1 MLRRLL
7 AVYVSLLVLVLAA
20 LEIPLAVTFAAHETQ
35 AMFIDRLND
44 TSRFAS
50 LAEPAL
56 CSGRTD
62 SLRAEL
68 VRYDDLYG
76 IPAAVADREGNIV
89 VASRPGLVREVGRSR
104 LRAVLS
110 GERSGIQS
118 VTWPWKHDPMIVVE
132 PVGCGGEVI
141 GAAVTVSPTHAVRA
155 SIVRRWSQL
164 AAAGLAAL
172 LVFGFAAIPLSRWV
186 LRVVRNLDQVTGELS
201 AGRLQARVPVA
212 TGPAELRRLAEHFN
226 AMAEAMSRNLEL
238 QRSFVSYASH
248 QLRNP
253 LAALRLR
260 VENLG
265 PHLSD
270 DGARDLESAIEET
283 ARLTRILDGLLAL
296 VRAEG
301 GNCRVAV
308 VDCGRVATER
318 VAAWRE
324 AAAGVRVRRRG
335 AAHAGALAA
344 VDGVGQI
351 LDALIDNAAK
361 FAGPGATVTVTVS
374 RPRRPAAPPGEGP
387 AGEQRVVCVEVADD
401 GPGLSD
407 AERVRATQRFWR
419 SPEHQN
425 IDGTGLGLTIAHALA
440 EASGGR
446 LELLPVEP
454 HGLCVRLV
462 LPAPAGGVPRAG
474 RDAGVPL
481 PRDARDRPASRDD
494 PAAPGHP
501 GAQDHPA
508 TLDSR

>member
-20 LEIPLAVTFAAHETQ
+20 LEIPLAVTVAGHETQ
-35 AMFIDRLND
+35 AMFIDRRND

-50 LAEPAL
+50 LAKPAL

-62 SLRAEL
+62 GLRAEL
-68 VRYDDLYG
+68 ARYDQLYG
-76 IPAAVADREGNIV
+76 IAAAIADRDGNIV
-89 VASRPGLVREVGRSR
+89 VASRPGVVRDVGRSR
-104 LRAVLS
+104 LRAV
-110 GERSGIQS
+110 RSGDRPGVQELA
-118 VTWPWKHDPMIVVE
+118 WPWRHEPMVVVE

-141 GAAVTVSPTHAVRA
+141 GAAVTVSPTGGVRA
-155 SIVRRWSQL
+155 SILRRWSQL

-172 LVFGFAAIPLSRWV
+172 VVFGAAAIPLSRWV
-186 LRVVRNLDQVTGELS
+186 LGVVRSLDRVTGELS
-201 AGRLQARVPVA
+201 AGRLQTRVPVA

-226 AMAEAMSRNLEL
+226 AMAEAMSRNLQL
-238 QRSFVSYASH
+238 QRSFVSYAAH

-253 LAALRLR
+253 LATLRLR

-265 PHLSD
+265 AHVSP
-270 DGARDLESAIEET
+270 DGAADLESAIEET
-283 ARLTRILDGLLAL
+283 ARLTGILDGLLAL

-301 GNCRVAV
+301 GSCPVAV

-324 AAAGVRVRRRG
+324 AAAGVKVRRRG
-335 AAHAGALAA
+335 AAHAGALAV

-374 RPRRPAAPPGEGP
+374 RPRRRPVPAGEGP
-387 AGEQRVVCVEVADD
+387 ARERREVCVEVADD

-407 AERVRATQRFWR
+407 TERARATQRFWR

-446 LELLPVEP
+446 LDLLPVEP
-454 HGLCVRLV
+454 HGLCVRLT
-462 LPAPAGGVPRAG
+462 LPAPAPDEPPP
-474 RDAGVPL
+474 DAAP
-481 PRDARDRPASRDD
+481 PRPADRSGSDPRRDP
-494 PAAPGHP
+494 PARRAD
-501 GAQDHPA
+501 QPA

>member
-20 LEIPLAVTFAAHETQ
+20 LEIPLAVTFAGHATQ

-68 VRYDDLYG
+68 VRYDELYG
-76 IPAAVADREGNIV
+76 IRAAVADRDGNIV
-89 VASRPGLVREVGRSR
+89 VASRPGMVREVGRSR

-110 GERSGIQS
+110 GERSAVQD
-118 VTWPWKHDPMIVVE
+118 VVWPWTGEPMIVVE

-141 GAAVTVSPTHAVRA
+141 GAAVTVSPTGAVRA
-155 SIVRRWSQL
+155 SIARRWGQL
-164 AAAGLAAL
+164 AGAGLVAL
-172 LVFGFAAIPLSRWV
+172 LVFGLAAVPVSRWV
-186 LRVVRNLDQVTGELS
+186 LRVVRNLDRVTGELS
-201 AGRLQARVPVA
+201 AGQLQARAAVA

-238 QRSFVSYASH
+238 QRSFVSYAGH

-260 VENLG
+260 VENLA
-265 PHLSD
+265 PHMAP
-270 DGARDLESAIEET
+270 DGAADLESAIEET
-283 ARLTRILDGLLAL
+283 VRLARILDGLLAL

-301 GNCRVAV
+301 GDCRVAV

-335 AAHAGALAA
+335 AAHAGALAVA
-344 VDGVGQI
+344 GGTGQI

-374 RPRRPAAPPGEGP
+374 RPRR
-387 AGEQRVVCVEVADD
+387 AGEPGGERRVVRVDVADD
-401 GPGLSD
+401 GPGLS
-407 AERVRATQRFWR
+407 AEERARATQRFWR
-419 SPEHQN
+419 GPAHQN
-425 IDGTGLGLTIAHALA
+425 IDGTGLGLAIAHALA

-446 LELLPVEP
+446 LELLPAEP
-454 HGLCVRLV
+454 RGLCVRLV
-462 LPAPAGGVPRAG
+462 LPAAAAAVPPAREGDG
-474 RDAGVPL
+474 
-481 PRDARDRPASRDD
+481 
-494 PAAPGHP
+494 
-501 GAQDHPA
+501 QPA

>member
-7 AVYVSLLVLVLAA
+7 AVYVSLLVMVLAA

-68 VRYDDLYG
+68 VRYDELYG

-110 GERSGIQS
+110 GDRSAIQS
-118 VTWPWKHDPMIVVE
+118 VTWPWNHDPMIVVE

-155 SIVRRWSQL
+155 SVVERWSQL

-172 LVFGFAAIPLSRWV
+172 LVFGAAAIPLSRWV
-186 LRVVRNLDQVTGELS
+186 LRVVRNLDRVTGELS

-238 QRSFVSYASH
+238 QRSFASYASH

-265 PHLSD
+265 PHMSA

-283 ARLTRILDGLLAL
+283 ARLTGILDGLLAL

-374 RPRRPAAPPGEGP
+374 RPRRRPPPAPGAVPAGEGP
-387 AGEQRVVCVEVADD
+387 AAEQRVVCVDVADD
-401 GPGLSD
+401 GPGLPD
-407 AERVRATQRFWR
+407 AERAAATQRFWR

-454 HGLCVRLV
+454 HGLCARLV
-462 LPAPAGGVPRAG
+462 LPAPAGDVPRA
-474 RDAGVPL
+474 RDGQ
-481 PRDARDRPASRDD
+481 DRAVSPD
-494 PAAPGHP
+494 
-501 GAQDHPA
+501 QPA